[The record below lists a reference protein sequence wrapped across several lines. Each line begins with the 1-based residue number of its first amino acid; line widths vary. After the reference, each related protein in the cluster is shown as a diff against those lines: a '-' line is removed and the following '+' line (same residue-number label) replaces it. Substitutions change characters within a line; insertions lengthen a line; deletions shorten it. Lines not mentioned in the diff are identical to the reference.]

1 MKFDAGGEDCRRE
14 IYSVLQM
21 TVIRLGWG
29 CANVGICVNR
39 DGWDSSTK
47 ELRLLGILRVVAGT
61 HSVGCRRSRLS
72 VTPSRAASWVQICV
86 PAIAAIMFSACS
98 FAATMG
104 ATHDE
109 PRHKAIAET
118 PQPEAATS
126 GFHESAADL
135 LFEHLDSNVG
145 LASPVVTVFA
155 EDGDGFL
162 WVGSQ
167 SGLQR
172 WDGYRFWT
180 YKTVLGSSDS
190 LPDDLV
196 QALYTD
202 WQGRLWVG
210 TSSGGLAMYDRRTD
224 KFVRYRSSPNDLNRV
239 DVFSI
244 TGDGGRGLWV
254 GSSTGLDHLDTDS
267 GKFDHMGLPPIAGRE
282 PDQASAL
289 LRTADGTLWVGTDQG
304 LERSVKLD
312 AAVPGHSVFEAVPLP
327 PDGDSVAEVLA
338 LLGDSKGRVWMGTSH
353 GAFVVDPPNA
363 VLSSALAAKGLA
375 GGTQTLPRPVTGT
388 GPGNE
393 LLATQHYLSMAETS
407 LGEIWLGT
415 QDEGVLAVTPTHA
428 GGDAAGD
435 SSVGAT
441 WQVRHIHNDSG
452 IPTSLSDDMVYGLYL
467 GRSGIM
473 WAATRR
479 GVNYLDTA
487 ARSVFTMQGGSGT
500 SSVIRDRNIYSVL
513 ARQDGTVWLAQ
524 SKHGIEILDA
534 DGRRVNE
541 VETGTADTQS
551 MLPLGVLN
559 DLVEVGDGS
568 VFVTT
573 QRGLYRVT
581 PGSTAKAP
589 PRVSRVAI
597 GPGASTDMT
606 RVLPDD
612 GKLWI
617 GCDDGLW
624 LQEVANGPQPA
635 KRLEMRGQL
644 SDQRITALMRD
655 GGSSLWVGTQN
666 GLNRLNLVTR
676 EVETVL
682 ADPAN
687 PTALGGG
694 YISSLLTDHMGR
706 LWVGTF
712 SGGIDVMEGRDASG
726 KPKFHR
732 IVEGLPNEN
741 IDMLLE
747 AKDGKIWASM
757 DGGLAAIDPDTFAMQ
772 ILTHADGGVLPA
784 YWNGSG
790 AMTTRGELLFGGEG
804 GLTIVKPELVK
815 AWTYQ
820 PPVVVT
826 NARIGDVDIPTSRL
840 NSGLSEYPVWIPSDQ
855 NNLTVGF
862 TALDYTAPEMN
873 RYEYKLDGFDKGWI
887 AADASRRLARYT
899 NLPPG
904 DYMLELR
911 GSNRQGVWAPAR
923 QVRIRVLP
931 AWFQTWWFKI
941 LAAVLGLLLLYL
953 FFLLATAYLRRQ
965 QRVLERQVALR
976 TRELERM
983 TEELKESQQK
993 LEHMAYTD
1001 ALTNLP
1007 NRRMFAEHFKQL
1019 LALKRRQNGSFSVL
1033 LMDFDDFKRINDTYG
1048 HDAGDYV
1055 LIEMARRMG
1064 ELVRESD
1071 CLARLGGDEFGILL
1085 GQSHDVEGTENVC
1098 RKLVESFEAPI
1109 LFDGA
1114 ELRTAPSIGI
1124 ALYPFDGE
1132 TQDTLYKT
1140 ADLALYEAKR
1150 KGGNGSSWSSTLST
1164 SAEMK

>member
-1 MKFDAGGEDCRRE
+1 MIAGRE
-14 IYSVLQM
+14 I
-21 TVIRLGWG
+21 
-29 CANVGICVNR
+29 
-39 DGWDSSTK
+39 
-47 ELRLLGILRVVAGT
+47 
-61 HSVGCRRSRLS
+61 GCRRRRSSCGARWIRRCL
-72 VTPSRAASWVQICV
+72 
-86 PAIAAIMFSACS
+86 PAIAAVVLLTSAFPAILS
-98 FAATMG
+98 AATMG
-104 ATHDE
+104 AAHE
-109 PRHKAIAET
+109 ESRPRAVAET
-118 PQPEAATS
+118 SQTEPGTGA
-126 GFHESAADL
+126 FHESAADL
-135 LFEHLDSNVG
+135 LFEHLDSNAG

-172 WDGYRFWT
+172 WDGYKFWT
-180 YKTVLGSSDS
+180 YKTVLGSSNS
-190 LPDDLV
+190 LPDDLA

-267 GKFDHMGLPPIAGRE
+267 GKFTHMALAPIEGKQ
-282 PDQASAL
+282 PQQAPAL

-304 LERSVKLD
+304 LERSVSLD
-312 AAVPGHSVFEAVPLP
+312 PGALGQAKFDVVPLP
-327 PDGDSVAEVLA
+327 QAADSIPAVFA
-338 LLGDSKGRVWMGTSH
+338 LLADHKGRIWIGTAR
-353 GAFVVDPPNA
+353 GAFVVDHPGK
-363 VLSSALAAKGLA
+363 VLANELGAKGRA
-375 GGTQTLPRPVTGT
+375 VSSEGVARPVTGV
-388 GPGNE
+388 GPGSE

-407 LGEIWLGT
+407 LGEVWLGT
-415 QDEGVLAVTPTHA
+415 QDEGVLAVTPSD
-428 GGDAAGD
+428 GDAASAG
-435 SSVGAT
+435 VGGSNT
-441 WQVRHIHNDSG
+441 GWQVRHIHNDSG
-452 IPTSLSDDMVYGLYL
+452 TPTSLSDDMVYGLYL
-467 GRSGIM
+467 GHSGIM

-500 SSVIRDRNIYSVL
+500 NSVISDRNIYSVL
-513 ARQDGTVWLAQ
+513 ARQDGSVWLGQ

-534 DGRRVNE
+534 EGRKVTE
-541 VETGTADTQS
+541 IEPGTTQPKT
-551 MLPLGVLN
+551 MLAPGVLN
-559 DLVEVGDGS
+559 DLVESGDGS

-581 PGSTAKAP
+581 PSSKPKGT
-589 PRVSRVAI
+589 PRVNRVEI
-597 GPGASTDMT
+597 GAGASTDMT

-617 GCDDGLW
+617 GCDGGLW
-624 LQEVANGPQPA
+624 LQDVAGGPEPA
-635 KRLEMRGQL
+635 KRPEMRGQL
-644 SDQRITALMRD
+644 SDPRITTLMR
-655 GGSSLWVGTQN
+655 GSGPSLWIGTQN
-666 GLNRLNLVTR
+666 GLNRLDLLTR
-676 EVETVL
+676 EVETIL
-682 ADPAN
+682 ADPAD
-687 PTALGGG
+687 PSALGGG
-694 YISSLLTDHMGR
+694 FISSLLTDRKGR

-712 SGGIDVMEGRDASG
+712 SGGIDVMEGRDAKG
-726 KPKFHR
+726 RPKFHR
-732 IVEGLPNEN
+732 IVDGLPNEN

-747 AKDGKIWASM
+747 AKDGRIWAST

-772 ILTHADGGVLPA
+772 PLTHADGGVLPA

-790 AMTTRGELLFGGEG
+790 AMTVRGELLFGGEG
-804 GLTIVKPELVK
+804 GLTIVRPELAK
-815 AWTYQ
+815 PWTYQ

-826 NARIGDVDIPTSRL
+826 NARIGDSDIPTSRF
-840 NSGLSEYPVWIPSDQ
+840 NSGLAEYPVWIPADQ

-862 TALDYTAPEMN
+862 TALDYTAPELN
-873 RYEYKLDGFDKGWI
+873 RYEYKLDGFDKNWI

-931 AWFQTWWFKI
+931 AWFQTLWFKT
-941 LAAVLGLLLLYL
+941 AAVMLGMILLYV

-965 QRVLERQVALR
+965 QRELERQVALR
-976 TRELERM
+976 TCELKQM

-1007 NRRMFAEHFKQL
+1007 NRRMFTEHFKQL

-1071 CLARLGGDEFGILL
+1071 CLARLGGDEFGLLL

-1109 LFDGA
+1109 IFDGA

-1132 TQDTLYKT
+1132 NQDTLYKT
-1140 ADLALYEAKR
+1140 ADMALYQAKR
-1150 KGGNGSSWSSTLST
+1150 KGGNGSSWSATLST
-1164 SAEMK
+1164 SAGMQ